1 MAPPICGSVPVPNS
15 STSSSVA
22 GSAWRIICFM
32 FVRWLEYVLR
42 SSSMLCSSP
51 MSMNMLPNT
60 PVRERSPT
68 GTERPHC
75 SMYCTRPTVFRH
87 TDLPP
92 ALGPEIIS
100 IRFSCVSVM
109 SSGTTALPCL
119 PSERASSGW
128 TARIQ
133 SMCGLG
139 LTAGSIPLMSWAKL
153 ALAFIRSIVARN
165 LYDSNI
171 GFTWGRTSFAKSVS
185 MRIISRRSSDSS
197 SLILLFAST
206 TSAGSMNTVLPD
218 ADSSC
223 TIPRMRRFSPC
234 VTGITRRPSRMA
246 GVTSLSTRPSL
257 WAERSIPY
265 SVRDMLP
272 SVRDSSRRMFANSG
286 EALSFIRP
294 NLSSIRS
301 IACTSCGKV
310 RTSAV
315 RRWRAGYG

>member
-1 MAPPICGSVPVPNS
+1 M
-15 STSSSVA
+15 
-22 GSAWRIICFM
+22 
-32 FVRWLEYVLR
+32 LR

-60 PVRERSPT
+60 PVRERSPI

-119 PSERASSGW
+119 PSERASRGW

-133 SMCGLG
+133 SMWGR
-139 LTAGSIPLMSWAKL
+139 GSTHGSMPLVSRARAAL
-153 ALAFIRSIVARN
+153 ALMKSMAASS
-165 LYDSNI
+165 LYDSSM
-171 GFTWGRTSFAKSVS
+171 GRTWGRTRAANSVS
-185 MRIISRRSSDSS
+185 ILIISRRSSASS
-197 SLILLFAST
+197 SLIRLLAST
-206 TSAGSMNTVLPD
+206 TSAGSMNTVLPE

-223 TIPRMRRFSPC
+223 TIPRMRRFRPC
-234 VTGITRRPSRMA
+234 VTGITNRPSRMA
-246 GVTSLSTRPSL
+246 GVTSLSTKPSL
-257 WAERSIPY
+257 CAERSMPW
-265 SVRDMLP
+265 SVRDMPP
-272 SVRDSSRRMFANSG
+272 SVRASSRRIAASWG

-294 NLSSIRS
+294 NLSSMPSMASTSRGNVATPPARRRS
-301 IACTSCGKV
+301 
-310 RTSAV
+310 
-315 RRWRAGYG
+315 AG